1 MENAKE
7 IFLMAENLSKKE
19 NIKSVYF
26 SLDLKKIKEIE
37 NRIENLKDT
46 QINSDSNET
55 NEDSYETL

>member
-46 QINSDSNET
+46 QINSGSNET